1 MLADVQEAYAKFE
14 PKQDS
19 PIFCCVPILLTL
31 SDDKYMAIIVTLH
44 HEAPHPRNPKQI
56 NALPTVREAETA
68 KVVSSNGFALLVKNF
83 RKIVECKKL

>member
-31 SDDKYMAIIVTLH
+31 SDDKYMANPFFC
-44 HEAPHPRNPKQI
+44 HEAEK
-56 NALPTVREAETA
+56 AEPGNRQRFYTH
-68 KVVSSNGFALLVKNF
+68 
-83 RKIVECKKL
+83 